1 MIDDARSNKLR
12 QFLCFLVPIVYVAEM
27 LPSVAGKLFPVDD
40 PPEMDFVRTATPLQ
54 LLTGQDAF
62 GYFRPV
68 KNLLWLLFS
77 ELAPLGVEWF
87 HIVAIAFGVLSFFPV
102 LSLCLRITDS
112 VWKALAAASI
122 WLLSPTLVSSAA
134 WLSGLNIQVMAAF
147 AALSLVFHDKAWD
160 GGSFHPSR
168 VALAGGF
175 LFLALVSYECA
186 IAVVP
191 VLLLFDFILR
201 PGRLAEARART
212 AHATYWTIAAVYLVL
227 RTAASSR
234 TETQGLWAQA
244 DRWQLVISSPWFTL
258 QHFSSWFWPFGRF
271 TVLGGY
277 RWGDISFWTLAGCSA
292 FGLLALVGAVL
303 LRRKTPALSFCIL
316 FSIASFAP
324 VSNCL
329 GTGNGPYGDY
339 YLTLASVGLAAGCV
353 EIASLL
359 SEIRGKCRI
368 AAWLVVFL
376 FVLTRI
382 AAAAESA
389 RWARLWS
396 DGIAAHEESCRN
408 FPDWVSNKVFV
419 LGTLSNEGRFREALD
434 LCEIIEK
441 ELSPESPMMSQVL
454 RIRALH
460 ALIVEK
466 NAEKALSLL
475 DRCALLSKTEVESKL
490 VHYYRGCV
498 FEDLTGNEQ
507 SAESEYEAALQGR
520 LGVDLVPCADRFA
533 RLKAIRGERLEA
545 IALWE
550 RAIVLAPD
558 NVMLLW
564 NLSVACAQEG
574 QDRRCAEL
582 RAKVRRLTAAR
593 NNEMRKGVLDG
604 ERE

>member
-12 QFLCFLVPIVYVAEM
+12 KFLCFLVPLVYVAAM

-40 PPEMDFVRTATPLQ
+40 PSEMDFVRGASPLR

-77 ELAPLGVEWF
+77 GLAPLGVEWF
-87 HIVAIAFGVLSFFPV
+87 HVVAIAFGVLSFFPV
-102 LSLCLRITDS
+102 LSLCRRIS
-112 VWKALAAASI
+112 GSGWKALAAASV

-134 WLSGLNIQVMAAF
+134 WLSCLNIQVMVAF

-160 GGSFHPSR
+160 GGSFRPSR
-168 VALAGGF
+168 VVLAGGF

-191 VLLLFDFILR
+191 VLLLFDFMLR

-212 AHATYWTIAAVYLVL
+212 AHATYWTLAAVYLVL

-234 TETQGLWAQA
+234 TGTQGLWAQA
-244 DRWQLVISSPWFTL
+244 DRWQLVVSSPWFTI

-277 RWGDISFWTLAGCSA
+277 RWGDVSVWLLAGCSA
-292 FGLLALVGAVL
+292 IGLIALAGAVL

-316 FSIASFAP
+316 FSIVSFAP

-359 SEIRGKCRI
+359 SGIRGNWQM
-368 AAWLVVFL
+368 AGWSAVFL
-376 FVLTRI
+376 FALTRI

-396 DGIAAHEESCRN
+396 DGVAAHEESCRN

-419 LGTLSNEGRFREALD
+419 LGALSNEGRYPEALA
-434 LCEIIEK
+434 LCGEIEK
-441 ELSPESPMMSQVL
+441 GLPPESPMMSQVF

-460 ALIVEK
+460 ALNVDK
-466 NAEKALSLL
+466 DAETALSLL
-475 DRCALLSKTEVESKL
+475 ERCALLAKTESERRL

-498 FEDLTGNEQ
+498 LEDLTGDEQ

-520 LGVDLVPCADRFA
+520 WGVDLVPCADRFA
-533 RLKAIRGERLEA
+533 RLKAVRGERQEA

-550 RAIVLAPD
+550 RALVLAPD
-558 NVMLLW
+558 NVTLLW

-574 QDRRCAEL
+574 QDGRCAEL
-582 RAKVRRLTAAR
+582 RAKVRRLTAAE
-593 NNEMRKGVLDG
+593 NDG
-604 ERE
+604 KAERRP

>member
-227 RTAASSR
+227 RTMASSR

-368 AAWLVVFL
+368 AAWVVVFL

-507 SAESEYEAALQGR
+507 SADSEYEAALQGR

>member
-1 MIDDARSNKLR
+1 M
-12 QFLCFLVPIVYVAEM
+12 
-27 LPSVAGKLFPVDD
+27 
-40 PPEMDFVRTATPLQ
+40 
-54 LLTGQDAF
+54 
-62 GYFRPV
+62 
-68 KNLLWLLFS
+68 
-77 ELAPLGVEWF
+77 
-87 HIVAIAFGVLSFFPV
+87 
-102 LSLCLRITDS
+102 
-112 VWKALAAASI
+112 
-122 WLLSPTLVSSAA
+122 
-134 WLSGLNIQVMAAF
+134 
-147 AALSLVFHDKAWD
+147 
-160 GGSFHPSR
+160 
-168 VALAGGF
+168 
-175 LFLALVSYECA
+175 
-186 IAVVP
+186 
-191 VLLLFDFILR
+191 
-201 PGRLAEARART
+201 
-212 AHATYWTIAAVYLVL
+212 
-227 RTAASSR
+227 
-234 TETQGLWAQA
+234 
-244 DRWQLVISSPWFTL
+244 
-258 QHFSSWFWPFGRF
+258 
-271 TVLGGY
+271 
-277 RWGDISFWTLAGCSA
+277 
-292 FGLLALVGAVL
+292 
-303 LRRKTPALSFCIL
+303 
-316 FSIASFAP
+316 
-324 VSNCL
+324 
-329 GTGNGPYGDY
+329 
-339 YLTLASVGLAAGCV
+339 TLASVGLAAGCV

-593 NNEMRKGVLDG
+593 NNEMRKGGLVG
-604 ERE
+604 GRG

>member
-12 QFLCFLVPIVYVAEM
+12 KFLCFLVPLVYVAAM

-40 PPEMDFVRTATPLQ
+40 PSEMDFVRGVPPLR
-54 LLTGQDAF
+54 LFTGQDAF

-77 ELAPLGVEWF
+77 GLAPLGVEWF
-87 HIVAIAFGVLSFFPV
+87 HVVAIAFGVLSFFPV
-102 LSLCLRITDS
+102 LAFCRRIS
-112 VWKALAAASI
+112 GSGWKALAAASV

-134 WLSGLNIQVMAAF
+134 WLSCLNVQVMVSF
-147 AALSLVFHDKAWD
+147 AALSFVFHDKAWD
-160 GGSFHPSR
+160 GGSFRPSR
-168 VALAGGF
+168 VVLAGGF

-191 VLLLFDFILR
+191 ILLLFDFILR
-201 PGRLAEARART
+201 PGRLAVARART
-212 AHATYWTIAAVYLVL
+212 AHATYWAVATVYLVL
-227 RTAASSR
+227 RTVASSR
-234 TETQGLWAQA
+234 TGTQGLWAQA
-244 DRWQLVISSPWFTL
+244 DRWQLVVSSPWFTV
-258 QHFSSWFWPFGRF
+258 QHFSSWFCPFGRF

-277 RWGDISFWTLAGCSA
+277 RWGDISFRMLALCSA
-292 FGLLALVGAVL
+292 IGLLALAGAVL

-316 FSIASFAP
+316 FSVVSFAP

-359 SEIRGKCRI
+359 SEIRGKYRI
-368 AAWLVVFL
+368 AGWSVVFL

-454 RIRALH
+454 RIRAIY
-460 ALIVEK
+460 ALNVDK
-466 NAEKALSLL
+466 NAEKAFTLL
-475 DRCALLSKTEVESKL
+475 NQCALLAKTEVDSKL
-490 VHYYRGCV
+490 VHYYRGCA
-498 FEDLTGNEQ
+498 FEDLTGDEQ
-507 SAESEYEAALQGR
+507 SAESEYGEALQGR
-520 LGVDLVPCADRFA
+520 WGVDLVPCADRFA
-533 RLKAIRGERLEA
+533 RLKAIRGERHEA

-550 RAIVLAPD
+550 RALVLAPN
-558 NVMLLW
+558 NVPVLW

-574 QDRRCAEL
+574 QNGRCAEL
-582 RAKVRRLTAAR
+582 RAKVRRLTAAD
-593 NNEMRKGVLDG
+593 NNGNA
-604 ERE
+604 ERSP

>member
-112 VWKALAAASI
+112 VWNALAAASI